1 MRALAL
7 SLSAIIGTAA
17 ACQGSGNATDAPA
30 SLSVPTS
37 AEELAERIVNAHGG
51 AERWGAISAMSY
63 EHQLEFPGA
72 ERPWISRETIEQSPT
87 RRLYHDYP
95 SHGGSLTWD
104 GNEVWTV
111 DWSLDNPP
119 RLMPFLSYYSL
130 ITPFLTLHEG
140 VELEGPGLGKLPKD
154 DREYLTLTLRLPKD
168 ESRPPTAGYYTLF
181 ADKATYEVK
190 GVAYNVVFGRL
201 LDLMEM
207 PADVEQMGPMTHVFT
222 ETATVD
228 GILVPTAYWTQ
239 SPNGGVAGRHVAR
252 NWSFKAEFDESR
264 MKKPDNAVVDYAPYS
279 RVEPSEGRSLAMA
292 MVAAHGG
299 MEAWTNADALSFV
312 HKHRVGDDPN
322 IWLSHEIIDRRTGR
336 AYLEWPREGATMAA
350 NGRETWSTNWHR
362 ELPASFL
369 ARLTYDFVGAPW
381 LVQNPGLTIGE
392 VGEAGLPCYE
402 DTFKTLDILPGPA
415 GSLGPG
421 VLYRLYLH
429 PTTDRLQAIE
439 FDIQHPALV
448 KPGAP
453 PMGPMLHVFREFVE
467 VQGLTMP
474 AHYSS
479 FSPMQ
484 RDTGTAHCTPI
495 AEHWISETSLSA
507 SFPEEKMTKPA
518 AAIVDPAPERS
529 R

>member
-7 SLSAIIGTAA
+7 PLSAIVGLAA
-17 ACQGSGNATDAPA
+17 ACQNSENATDPPTSLPAPA
-30 SLSVPTS
+30 T
-37 AEELAERIVNAHGG
+37 AEELAQRIVSAHGG
-51 AERWGAISAMSY
+51 AERWRAITAMSY

-95 SHGGSLTWD
+95 SHGGSLSWD
-104 GNEVWTV
+104 GNEVWTI

-130 ITPFLTLHEG
+130 ITPFLTLDKG
-140 VELEGPGLGKLPKD
+140 VELEGPGLGKLPED

-168 ESRPPTAGYYTLF
+168 EKRPPTAGYYTLF
-181 ADKATYEVK
+181 ADKTTYEVK
-190 GVAYNVVFGRL
+190 GVAYNVVFGHL
-201 LDLMEM
+201 LDLMDM
-207 PADVEQMGPMTHVFT
+207 PAGVEQMGPMTHVFT

-239 SPNGGVAGRHVAR
+239 SPSGGVAGRHLAR
-252 NWSFKAEFDESR
+252 NWNFSAEFDESR
-264 MKKPDNAVVDYAPYS
+264 MKKTDRAVVDYSPYA
-279 RVEPSEGRSLAMA
+279 RAEPSEGHSLAKS

-299 MEAWTNADALSFV
+299 METWKNADALSFV

-350 NGRETWSTNWHR
+350 TGHGYWSSNWHR

-381 LVQNPGLTIGE
+381 LVQDPGLTIGG
-392 VGEAGLPCYE
+392 VGEAGLPCY
-402 DTFKTLDILPGPA
+402 DDMFKTVDIHPGPA

-421 VLYRLYLH
+421 RLYRLYIH
-429 PTTDRLQAIE
+429 PTTKRLQAIE
-439 FDIQHPALV
+439 FDIQHAALV
-448 KPGAP
+448 KPGDP
-453 PMGPMLHVFREFVE
+453 PIGPMLHVFREFAD

-474 AHYSS
+474 THYSS

-484 RDTGTAHCTPI
+484 RETGTTHCIPM
-495 AEHWISETSLSA
+495 AEHWIREISLST
-507 SFPEEKMTKPA
+507 SFPEEKMDKPA
-518 AAIVDPAPERS
+518 AAIVEPAARY
-529 R
+529 RR